1 MTSKHATSTA
11 LTLKRQ
17 PAAAALIGALEHAWQ
32 QIAARH
38 PDLPKV
44 QIIVGQ
50 GSGHR
55 GGGLL
60 LGQLSPERWQPTARS
75 GELVHELLIGGE
87 GLARGPA
94 DVFGTE
100 LHEAAHALAL
110 TRGIADTS
118 RDGRYHNQ
126 RYHQLAR
133 ELGLHVQRDAQLG
146 WSITS
151 LPPMTRARYQSAIAA
166 IADAI
171 TRYRLPEAPATA
183 GRNLTVA
190 LCACPR
196 RIRVAPAT
204 LRAGQITCELC
215 QQPFA
220 ARSGAGAGEGEGPA
234 G

>member
-1 MTSKHATSTA
+1 MTSKHASTA
-11 LTLKRQ
+11 SASLTLKRQ

-32 QIAARH
+32 QIGERH

-50 GSGHR
+50 GSGQR
-55 GGGLL
+55 GGLL

-87 GLARGPA
+87 GLARGPV

-126 RYHQLAR
+126 RYRKLAR
-133 ELGLHVQRDAQLG
+133 ELGLNVERDVQLG

-151 LPPMTRARYQSAIAA
+151 LPPQTRARYQSAIAA

-171 TRYRLPEAPATA
+171 TRYRLPEPPATA

-196 RIRVAPAT
+196 RIRVAPGV
-204 LRAGQITCELC
+204 LRAGQITCEIC
-215 QQPFA
+215 QHPFTA
-220 ARSGAGAGEGEGPA
+220 PAGAGAGEGPA

>member
-1 MTSKHATSTA
+1 MTSEHATTA
-11 LTLKRQ
+11 SLTLKRQ
-17 PAAAALIGALEHAWQ
+17 PAAAAAAHLVAALEHAWQ
-32 QIAARH
+32 QIRARH

-44 QIIVGQ
+44 QIVIGH

-55 GGGLL
+55 GGLL
-60 LGQLSPERWQPTARS
+60 LGHLAPERWQPTGP
-75 GELVHELLIGGE
+75 GELVHELLVGGE

-94 DVFGTE
+94 DVFTTV

-126 RYHQLAR
+126 RYRQLAH

-146 WSITS
+146 WSITT
-151 LPPMTRARYQSAIAA
+151 LPPVTRAGYEPVIAA

-171 TRYRLPEAPATA
+171 TRHRLPEPAATV
-183 GRNLTVA
+183 GRNLSVA

-196 RIRVAPAT
+196 RIRVAPGT
-204 LRAGQITCELC
+204 LRAGPITCELC
-215 QQPFA
+215 QHPFIPA
-220 ARSGAGAGEGEGPA
+220 ASSGVGEGRA
-234 G
+234 R

>member
-1 MTSKHATSTA
+1 MTSEHATTA
-11 LTLKRQ
+11 SLTLKRQ
-17 PAAAALIGALEHAWQ
+17 PAAAAQLVAALEHAWQ
-32 QIAARH
+32 QIGERH
-38 PDLPKV
+38 LDLPKV

-87 GLARGPA
+87 GLARGPV

-126 RYHQLAR
+126 RYRKLAR
-133 ELGLHVQRDAQLG
+133 ELGLHVQRDVQLG

-151 LPPMTRARYQSAIAA
+151 LPPMTRARYQSAIGA

-171 TRYRLPEAPATA
+171 TRYRLPEPPATA

-215 QQPFA
+215 TQPFA
-220 ARSGAGAGEGEGPA
+220 AAAGAGVGEGPA